1 MTMTGI
7 NFTTRLGA
15 RALARLESEEVIW
28 LTTVGARGV
37 PQPSPVWFL
46 WTGEHLD
53 LYSQP
58 NTPKVRAIQANPNVA
73 LNFNAS
79 DTGGDV
85 QVFRATAEVLGEATP
100 ANANDDYIT
109 KYAAPLERL
118 GYTPATFAADYSVLI
133 RVTPTHLRGF
143 E

>member
-1 MTMTGI
+1 MTDIDFATE
-7 NFTTRLGA
+7 LGA

-28 LTTVGARGV
+28 LTTVSARGI

-46 WTGEHLD
+46 WHDDHLVI
-53 LYSQP
+53 YSQP

-79 DTGGDV
+79 ETGGDV
-85 QVFRATAEVLGEATP
+85 AVFRGTAEVLGEDAP
-100 ANANDDYIT
+100 ANTNQEYIT
-109 KYAAPLERL
+109 KYAVPLERL
-118 GYTPATFAADYSVLI
+118 GYTAEGFAAEYSVLI
-133 RVTPTHLRGF
+133 RVTPTRLRGF